1 MNKLRSGLFVLTIWL
16 VAGSSVSAQP
26 FLNEINYF
34 AKQDSLQPPPARPIL
49 FIGSSSFTNW
59 KDVQAWFPGYT
70 VLNRAFGGSSLTHQ
84 LTYAARIIFPYNPK
98 QIIIYCGEND
108 VAAGA
113 SITADSVLNRFK
125 RLHNLIRSR
134 LPDVPIVYVSMK
146 PSPSR
151 ENLLPVIKEGNRL
164 IRKYIRKKKK
174 TAYADIYHKMLT
186 KEGKIRQD
194 IFLTDRLH
202 MNKTGYELWQ
212 PVLAEYMIR
221 D

>member
-1 MNKLRSGLFVLTIWL
+1 MCKLKYGFFVLATWL
-16 VAGSSVSAQP
+16 FFNLPAATQP
-26 FLNEINYF
+26 FINEINFF
-34 AKQDSLQPPPARPIL
+34 AKQDSLKPPPARPVL

-59 KDVQAWFPGYT
+59 KDVQAYFPGYT

-84 LTYAARIIFPYNPK
+84 ITYADQVIFPYNPK

-108 VAAGA
+108 VAAGK

-125 RLHNLIRSR
+125 RLHKLIRNR
-134 LPDVPIVYVSMK
+134 LPDVPVVYVSMK

-151 ENLLPVIKEGNRL
+151 EHLLPVIEEGNQL

-174 TAYADIYHKMLT
+174 TVYADIYHKMVT
-186 KEGKIRQD
+186 EDGKIRQD
-194 IFLTDRLH
+194 LFLSDRLH

-212 PVLAEYMIR
+212 PVLAACMLK